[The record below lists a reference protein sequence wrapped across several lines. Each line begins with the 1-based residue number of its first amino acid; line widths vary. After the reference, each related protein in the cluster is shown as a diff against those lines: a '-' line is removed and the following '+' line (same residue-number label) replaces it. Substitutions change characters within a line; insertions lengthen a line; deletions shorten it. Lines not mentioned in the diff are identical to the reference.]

1 MEWLARSADPEKG
14 QPAQSYARHVLGVRA
29 LLECFVHAVSALLSP
44 AFLEG
49 LRGVLF
55 PAGEFHDLGKL
66 DDENQEVLQGRRAA
80 RNLPIVHSDAGVAE
94 LLGHNRIVG
103 ALMIA
108 SHHLGLPNLIKE
120 ANRGDDFL
128 RVDESNGRA
137 RRMEGTLENLLNRHR
152 ESLSGDGC
160 TADAFPTEGS
170 SDLCPSV
177 YYRMALSF
185 LVDADHTDSS
195 HSNRP
200 LAELRQSQSPTL
212 QPERRLVALDRYVS
226 RFKSS
231 SERSELRSAVY
242 AACKESLPD
251 ERIVACDSPVGSGKT
266 TAVMAH
272 LLATAANR
280 GLRRVFVV
288 LPFTNIIRQ
297 STEVYRKALV
307 LPGENP
313 DDIIAEVHHLADF
326 EDEASRDYAVQW
338 NAPIVVTTAVA
349 FFETMAAA
357 RPSALRRL
365 HELAGSAVFV
375 DEAHA
380 ALPARLLP
388 VVWRWMQAFADEW
401 NVHWVL
407 ASGSLVRFW
416 EMPEVLEPAG
426 ANAVRLV
433 PLLAEGVVRDRAVD
447 YERTRV
453 RFETIAAPL
462 SVEEFTDHVAAKPG
476 PRLVVLNTVQ
486 NAAVVARSFSKC
498 GRFDEVFHL
507 STALTPADR
516 EKTLAAVKERLDGDR
531 NGNWVLVGTSCIE
544 AGMDLDFATGFRE
557 MASLAS
563 LLQCSGRVNRSGE
576 RSDSVMFS
584 FRFGAE
590 DGINQ
595 NKGMQDSI
603 RVLIN
608 LLLSGQPVSAE
619 LCTEALR
626 LELCLDPSSESLL
639 SKISD
644 AESQM
649 KFPEVEKLFQIISAD
664 TRTVLVDEDIVRRV
678 ETFESVDWRDIQ
690 RNSVQIWG
698 YNVDKLH
705 IPKLAHHPGM
715 YKWHLAY
722 SPFIGIMEGIIGVA
736 EFERNGG
743 GVI

>member
-14 QPAQSYARHVLGVRA
+14 QAAQPYARHVLGVRA
-29 LLECFVHAVSALLSP
+29 LLERYIQAISTLLPP

-49 LRGVLF
+49 LRGVLC

-66 DDENQEVLQGRRAA
+66 EDENQMVLRGERAS
-80 RNLPIVHSDAGVAE
+80 RHLPIIHSDAGVVE
-94 LLGHNRIVG
+94 LMKQGRDIGTLIV
-103 ALMIA
+103 A
-108 SHHLGLPNLIKE
+108 SHHTGLPDCIKE
-120 ANRGDDFL
+120 STRRDNAFRPEVSACRMRGPL
-128 RVDESNGRA
+128 NV
-137 RRMEGTLENLLNRHR
+137 LLARHR
-152 ESLSGDGC
+152 ESLGND
-160 TADAFPTEGS
+160 TQMLNAFPVEGTTTN
-170 SDLCPSV
+170 LPV
-177 YYRMALSF
+177 YCRMALSF
-185 LVDADHTDSS
+185 LVDADHSDSS
-195 HSNRP
+195 RPNRP
-200 LAELRQSQSPTL
+200 LAELEQLRAPDL
-212 QPERRLVALDRYVS
+212 KPERRLAALDRYVS

-242 AACKESLPD
+242 EACKGQVAES
-251 ERIVACDSPVGSGKT
+251 RIVACDSPVGSGKT

-272 LLATAANR
+272 LLATAARR

-288 LPFTNIIRQ
+288 LPYTNIIRQ
-297 STEVYRKALV
+297 SAEVYRKALV

-380 ALPARLLP
+380 ALPARFLP

-416 EMPEVLEPAG
+416 EMPEVFEPSSVSG
-426 ANAVRLV
+426 VRQV
-433 PLLAEGVVRDRAVD
+433 PLLAEGAIRDMAAD

-453 RFETIAAPL
+453 RFETIEAPL
-462 SVEEFTDHVAAKPG
+462 SVENFTDHVAAKPG

-507 STALTPADR
+507 STALTPEDR
-516 EKTLAAVKERLDGDR
+516 GKTLAAVKERLNGDR

-576 RSDSVMFS
+576 RGDAAMVS
-584 FRFGAE
+584 FRFGAA
-590 DGINQ
+590 DGIKQ
-595 NKGMQDSI
+595 NPEMQDSI
-603 RVLIN
+603 RVLGD
-608 LLLSGQPVSAE
+608 LLSSGQPVSAE

-626 LELCLDPSSESLL
+626 RELRLDPGSESLL
-639 SKISD
+639 SKISK

-649 KFPEVEKLFQIISAD
+649 KFPEVEMMFRIISAD
-664 TRTVLVDEDIVRRV
+664 TRTVIVDEDIVRRV
-678 ETFESVDWRDIQ
+678 ESFDPVDWRDIQ

-698 YNVDKLH
+698 YNIDKLH
-705 IPKLAHHPGM
+705 LPELARHPGI

-722 SPFIGIMEGIIGVA
+722 SPFLGYMEGVLQVD
-736 EFERNGG
+736 EFTNSGG
-743 GVI
+743 GIV

>member
-14 QPAQSYARHVLGVRA
+14 QAAQSYARHVLGVRA
-29 LLECFVHAVSALLSP
+29 LLERFVQAVSALLPP
-44 AFLEG
+44 AFLDG

-66 DDENQEVLQGRRAA
+66 DDENQVVLRGERAS
-80 RNLPIVHSDAGVAE
+80 RNLPIVHSDAGVVE
-94 LLGHNRIVG
+94 LVGRERIVG
-103 ALMIA
+103 ALLVA
-108 SHHLGLPNLIKE
+108 SHHIGLPNLVGE
-120 ANRGDDFL
+120 SNRGEDFL

-137 RRMEGTLENLLNRHR
+137 RRMKGPLGVLLGRHR
-152 ESLSGDGC
+152 
-160 TADAFPTEGS
+160 DALGVDVRISDVVPPEGS
-170 SDLCPSV
+170 ASCLSV

-195 HSNRP
+195 RPNQP
-200 LAELRQSQSPTL
+200 LAELKRLHVPAL
-212 QPERRLVALDRYVS
+212 EPERRLAALDRYVS

-242 AACKESLPD
+242 EACKGQVME

-272 LLATAANR
+272 LLATAARR

-297 STEVYRKALV
+297 SAEVYRQALV

-313 DDIIAEVHHLADF
+313 DDIVAEVHHLADF
-326 EDEASRDYAVQW
+326 EDESSRDYAVRW

-349 FFETMAAA
+349 FFETMASA

-365 HELAGSAVFV
+365 HELAGAAVFV

-380 ALPARLLP
+380 ALPAKFLP
-388 VVWRWMQAFADEW
+388 AAWRWMQAFADEW

-416 EMPEVLEPAG
+416 EMPEVLEPSG
-426 ANAVRLV
+426 SNAVRRV
-433 PLLAEGVVRDRAVD
+433 PLLADGTIRDRTAN

-453 RFETIAAPL
+453 RFETVEEHL
-462 SVEEFTDHVAAKPG
+462 SVKKLADLVAAKPG

-486 NAAVVARSFSKC
+486 NAAVVARSFSEC
-498 GRFDEVFHL
+498 GRFDGVFHL
-507 STALTPADR
+507 STALTPEDR
-516 EKTLAAVKERLDGDR
+516 EKTLSAVKERLDRDR
-531 NGNWVLVGTSCIE
+531 AGNWVLVGTSCIE

-576 RSDSVMFS
+576 RSDAVMVS

-595 NKGMQDSI
+595 NRGMQDSI
-603 RVLIN
+603 RVLSD
-608 LLLSGQPVSAE
+608 LLSSGQPVSAE
-619 LCTEALR
+619 SCTEALR
-626 LELCLDPSSESLL
+626 RELRLDPGSESLL
-639 SKISD
+639 SKISK
-644 AESQM
+644 AESLM
-649 KFPEVEKLFQIISAD
+649 EFPEVEKMFRIISAD
-664 TRTVLVDEDIVRRV
+664 TRTVLVDENVVRRV
-678 ETFESVDWRDIQ
+678 EAFEPVDWRDIQ

-698 YNVDKLH
+698 YRIDGLR
-705 IPKLAHHPGM
+705 IPELARHPGL

-722 SPFIGIMEGIIGVA
+722 SPFLGYMEGVLDNA
-736 EFERNGG
+736 DFQRNGG
-743 GVI
+743 GVL

>member
-14 QPAQSYARHVLGVRA
+14 QPAQTYARHVLGVRA
-29 LLECFVHAVSALLSP
+29 LLERFVQAVSALLSP
-44 AFLEG
+44 TFLEG

-66 DDENQEVLQGRRAA
+66 DDENQEVLQGRHAA
-80 RNLPIVHSDAGVAE
+80 RNLPIVHSDAGVVE
-94 LLGHNRIVG
+94 LLEQGRDIGTLLV
-103 ALMIA
+103 A
-108 SHHLGLPNLIKE
+108 SHHIGLPDCIKE
-120 ANRGDDFL
+120 STRREDAFRPEGPACRMRGPLNILLARHLESLGDDAQMIDTFP
-128 RVDESNGRA
+128 V
-137 RRMEGTLENLLNRHR
+137 EGT
-152 ESLSGDGC
+152 
-160 TADAFPTEGS
+160 TAH
-170 SDLCPSV
+170 LSV
-177 YYRMALSF
+177 YCRMTLSF

-195 HSNRP
+195 RPNRP
-200 LAELRQSQSPTL
+200 LAELKQLQLPAL
-212 QPERRLVALDRYVS
+212 QPERRLAALDNYVS
-226 RFKSS
+226 RFRSS
-231 SERSELRSAVY
+231 SERSKLRSAVY
-242 AACKESLPD
+242 SACKEMVSD

-272 LLATAANR
+272 LLATAVQR

-313 DDIIAEVHHLADF
+313 DEIVAEVHHLADF
-326 EDEASRDYAVQW
+326 EDEASREYAVQW

-349 FFETMAAA
+349 FFETLAAA

-380 ALPARLLP
+380 ALPARFLP
-388 VVWRWMQAFADEW
+388 VVWRWMQAFAGEW

-426 ANAVRLV
+426 SNDVRPV
-433 PLLAEGVVRDRAVD
+433 PLLAEGVVRDKAVD

-453 RFETIAAPL
+453 RFETVESTL
-462 SVEEFTDHVAAKPG
+462 SAKELTDRVAAKPG

-507 STALTPADR
+507 STALTPADL

-576 RSDSVMFS
+576 RNYSAMVS

-603 RVLIN
+603 RVLVN
-608 LLLSGQPVSAE
+608 LLSSGQPVSTE

-626 LELCLDPSSESLL
+626 RELRLDPGSESLFA
-639 SKISD
+639 KISN
-644 AESQM
+644 AESNM
-649 KFPEVEKLFQIISAD
+649 RFPEVEKMFRIISAD
-664 TRTVLVDEDIVRRV
+664 TRTVLVNADVVRRV

-698 YNVDKLH
+698 YNIDKLQ
-705 IPKLAHHPGM
+705 IPELAHHPGM

-722 SPFIGIMEGIIGVA
+722 SPFLGYMEGVLQVDDFTNA
-736 EFERNGG
+736 GG
-743 GVI
+743 GIV

>member
-14 QPAQSYARHVLGVRA
+14 QAAQSYARHVFGVRA
-29 LLECFVHAVSALLSP
+29 LLERFVQAVSALLPP
-44 AFLEG
+44 AFLDG

-66 DDENQEVLQGRRAA
+66 DDENQKVLRGERAA
-80 RNLPIVHSDAGVAE
+80 RNLPVVHSDAGVVE
-94 LLGHNRIVG
+94 LVGRERIVG
-103 ALMIA
+103 ALLVA
-108 SHHLGLPNLIKE
+108 SHHLGLPNLVCE
-120 ANRGDDFL
+120 SNRGEDFL

-137 RRMEGTLENLLNRHR
+137 RRMKGPLVVLLDRHR
-152 ESLSGDGC
+152 EALGVDVRSSH
-160 TADAFPTEGS
+160 AVPTEGS
-170 SDLCPSV
+170 ASCLSV

-195 HSNRP
+195 RPNQP
-200 LAELRQSQSPTL
+200 LAELERLRVSAL

-242 AACKESLPD
+242 EACKGQVAE

-388 VVWRWMQAFADEW
+388 IVWRWMQAFADEW

-416 EMPEVLEPAG
+416 EMPEVLEPARSSD
-426 ANAVRLV
+426 VRQV
-433 PLLAEGVVRDRAVD
+433 PLLAEGAVRDRAAD

-453 RFETIAAPL
+453 RFETIEAPL

-576 RSDSVMFS
+576 RSDSVMVS

-603 RVLIN
+603 HVLIN
-608 LLLSGQPVSAE
+608 LLSSGQPVSAE

-626 LELCLDPSSESLL
+626 RELRLDPSSESLL

-664 TRTVLVDEDIVRRV
+664 TRTVLVDEDVVRRV

-698 YNVDKLH
+698 YNIDKLH
-705 IPKLAHHPGM
+705 IPELAHHPGV

>member
-14 QPAQSYARHVLGVRA
+14 QAAQSYARHVLGVRA
-29 LLECFVHAVSALLSP
+29 LLERFVQAVSALLSP
-44 AFLEG
+44 TFLEG
-49 LRGVLF
+49 LRGVIS

-66 DDENQEVLQGRRAA
+66 DDENQEVLQGRRTA
-80 RNLPIVHSDAGVAE
+80 RNLPIVHSDAGVVE
-94 LLGHNRIVG
+94 LIGQGRDIGTLLV
-103 ALMIA
+103 A
-108 SHHLGLPNLIKE
+108 SHHIGLPDCIKE
-120 ANRGDDFL
+120 STRCEDAFRPEGSACRMRGPL
-128 RVDESNGRA
+128 NI
-137 RRMEGTLENLLNRHR
+137 LLARHR
-152 ESLSGDGC
+152 ESLRDD
-160 TADAFPTEGS
+160 TLDTFPVEGS
-170 SDLCPSV
+170 TAYLPV
-177 YYRMALSF
+177 YCRMALSF

-195 HSNRP
+195 RPNIP
-200 LAELRQSQSPTL
+200 LAELKQLQLLAL
-212 QPERRLVALDRYVS
+212 QPERRLVALDHYVS

-231 SERSELRSAVY
+231 SERSKLRSAVY
-242 AACKESLPD
+242 VACKETVPD
-251 ERIVACDSPVGSGKT
+251 ERIIACDSPVGSGKT

-272 LLATAANR
+272 LLTTAAQR

-297 STEVYRKALV
+297 SAEVYRKALV

-313 DDIIAEVHHLADF
+313 DDIVAEVHHLADF
-326 EDEASRDYAVQW
+326 DDEASRDYAVRW
-338 NAPIVVTTAVA
+338 NAPIIVTTAVA
-349 FFETMAAA
+349 FFETLAAA

-380 ALPARLLP
+380 ALPARFLP
-388 VVWRWMQAFADEW
+388 VAWWWMQAFADEW

-416 EMPEVLEPAG
+416 EMPEVLELARSSG
-426 ANAVRLV
+426 VRLV
-433 PLLAEGVVRDRAVD
+433 PMLAEGTVHDRAAD
-447 YERTRV
+447 YELTRV
-453 RFETIAAPL
+453 RFETVEAPL
-462 SVEEFTDHVAAKPG
+462 SVEELTDRVAAKPG

-498 GRFDEVFHL
+498 GRFDDVFHL

-516 EKTLAAVKERLDGDR
+516 ETTLVAVKERLDEDR
-531 NGNWVLVGTSCIE
+531 NGNWVLVGTSCVE

-557 MASLAS
+557 MASLTS

-576 RSDSVMFS
+576 RSDSAMVS
-584 FRFGAE
+584 FRFGMD

-603 RVLIN
+603 RVLVS
-608 LLLSGQPVSAE
+608 LLSSGQPVSAE

-626 LELCLDPSSESLL
+626 RELRLDPSSESLL
-639 SKISD
+639 SKITD
-644 AESQM
+644 AELRM

-664 TRTVLVDEDIVRRV
+664 TRAVLVDEDVVRRV
-678 ETFESVDWRDIQ
+678 EAFEPVDWRDIQ

-698 YNVDKLH
+698 YNIDKLH
-705 IPKLAHHPGM
+705 IPELDHHPGI

-722 SPFIGIMEGIIGVA
+722 SAFLGYMEGVLQVKDFMNA
-736 EFERNGG
+736 GG
-743 GVI
+743 GIV

>member
-1 MEWLARSADPEKG
+1 VEWLARSADPEKG
-14 QPAQSYARHVLGVRA
+14 QAAQSYARHVLGVRA
-29 LLECFVHAVSALLSP
+29 LLERFVQAVSALLP
-44 AFLEG
+44 PVFLDG
-49 LRGVLF
+49 LRGVLL

-66 DDENQEVLQGRRAA
+66 DDENQAVLRGERAA
-80 RNLPIVHSDAGVAE
+80 RNLPIVHSDAGVVE
-94 LLGHNRIVG
+94 LVGRERIVG
-103 ALMIA
+103 ALLVA
-108 SHHLGLPNLIKE
+108 SHHLGLPNLIGE
-120 ANRGDDFL
+120 QNRGEDFL

-137 RRMEGTLENLLNRHR
+137 RRMKGPLAVLLDRHR
-152 ESLSGDGC
+152 ESLGVDVRTPG
-160 TADAFPTEGS
+160 AVPPEGS
-170 SDLCPSV
+170 ASCLPV

-195 HSNRP
+195 RPNRP
-200 LAELRQSQSPTL
+200 LVELERSQPPAL
-212 QPERRLVALDRYVS
+212 QPERRLAALDHYVS
-226 RFKSS
+226 RFKSA

-242 AACKESLPD
+242 AACKGQVGE

-272 LLATAANR
+272 LLATAAR
-280 GLRRVFVV
+280 RRLRRVFVV

-297 STEVYRKALV
+297 SAEVYRKALV

-313 DDIIAEVHHLADF
+313 DDIVAEVHHLADF
-326 EDEASRDYAVQW
+326 EDEASRDYAVRW

-365 HELAGSAVFV
+365 HELAGAAVFV

-380 ALPARLLP
+380 ALPAKFLP
-388 VVWRWMQAFADEW
+388 VAWHWMQAFADEW

-416 EMPEVLEPAG
+416 EMPEVLEPSG
-426 ANAVRLV
+426 SSDVRRV
-433 PLLAEGVVRDRAVD
+433 PLLADGTVRNRTAD

-453 RFETIAAPL
+453 RFETVEEPL
-462 SVEEFTDHVAAKPG
+462 SVKELADRVASKPG

-486 NAAVVARSFSKC
+486 NAAVVARAFLKC
-498 GRFDEVFHL
+498 ERFDGVFHL

-516 EKTLAAVKERLDGDR
+516 EKTLSAVKERLDGDR
-531 NGNWVLVGTSCIE
+531 DGNWVLVGTSCIE

-576 RSDSVMFS
+576 RGDSAMVS

-590 DGINQ
+590 DRINQ
-595 NKGMQDSI
+595 NRGMQDSS
-603 RVLIN
+603 RVLRE
-608 LLLSGQPVSAE
+608 LLEKGEPVSAE
-619 LCTEALR
+619 LCTKALR
-626 LELCLDPSSESLL
+626 EELNLDPMSERIL
-639 SKISD
+639 SKISK
-644 AESQM
+644 AESLM
-649 KFPEVEKLFQIISAD
+649 EFPEVEKMFRIISAD
-664 TRTVLVDEDIVRRV
+664 TRTVLVAEDVVRRV
-678 ETFESVDWRDIQ
+678 ESFEPVDWRDIQ

-698 YNVDKLH
+698 YRIDDLR
-705 IPKLAHHPGM
+705 IPELARHPDL

-722 SPFIGIMEGIIGVA
+722 SPFLGYMEGVLDNA
-736 EFERNGG
+736 DFQRNGG
-743 GVI
+743 GVL

>member
-1 MEWLARSADPEKG
+1 MEWLARSADTEKG

-29 LLECFVHAVSALLSP
+29 LLERFVQAVSALLSP

-66 DDENQEVLQGRRAA
+66 DDENQEVLQGRRVA
-80 RNLPIVHSDAGVAE
+80 RNLPIVHSDAGVVE
-94 LLGHNRIVG
+94 LMGQGRDIGTLLV
-103 ALMIA
+103 A
-108 SHHLGLPNLIKE
+108 SHHIGLPDCIKE
-120 ANRGDDFL
+120 STRGEDALRPEGSASRMRGPLKILLARHLESLGDDTQ
-128 RVDESNGRA
+128 
-137 RRMEGTLENLLNRHR
+137 TL
-152 ESLSGDGC
+152 D
-160 TADAFPTEGS
+160 TFPVEGS
-170 SDLCPSV
+170 TAYLSV
-177 YYRMALSF
+177 YCRMALSF

-200 LAELRQSQSPTL
+200 LAELRQSRSPTL

-349 FFETMAAA
+349 FFGTMAAA

-416 EMPEVLEPAG
+416 EIPEVFEPARSSG
-426 ANAVRLV
+426 VRQV
-433 PLLAEGVVRDRAVD
+433 PLLAEGAVRARAAD

-453 RFETIAAPL
+453 RFETIEAPL

-516 EKTLAAVKERLDGDR
+516 EKTLAAVKERLNGDH

-576 RSDSVMFS
+576 RSDSVMVS

-608 LLLSGQPVSAE
+608 LLSSGQPVSAE

-626 LELCLDPSSESLL
+626 RELRLDPSSESLL

-705 IPKLAHHPGM
+705 IPELAKHPGM